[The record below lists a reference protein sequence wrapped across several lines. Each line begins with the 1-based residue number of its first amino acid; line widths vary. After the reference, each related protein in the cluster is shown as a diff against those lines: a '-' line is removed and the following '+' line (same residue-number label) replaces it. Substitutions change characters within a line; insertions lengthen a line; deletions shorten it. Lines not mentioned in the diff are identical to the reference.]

1 MGVFLK
7 VGLLVV
13 VVVVE
18 VVVVEE
24 VVEVV
29 AVVVF
34 TLTMDVLT
42 LGLLVNLGISEVAS
56 VSAEGN
62 QVNSFPQSKMLFSP
76 PEKEKQVTP
85 ATSPLLHRLIVLAEH
100 SSKFFSCPLQFTKLS
115 PNCSPGAAFP

>member
-1 MGVFLK
+1 M

-29 AVVVF
+29 AVVLF
-34 TLTMDVLT
+34 ASTMNVLL

-56 VSAEGN
+56 ASAEGN

-76 PEKEKQVTP
+76 PLNEKQVTP
-85 ATSPLLHRLIVLAEH
+85 ATSPLLQRLIVLAEH